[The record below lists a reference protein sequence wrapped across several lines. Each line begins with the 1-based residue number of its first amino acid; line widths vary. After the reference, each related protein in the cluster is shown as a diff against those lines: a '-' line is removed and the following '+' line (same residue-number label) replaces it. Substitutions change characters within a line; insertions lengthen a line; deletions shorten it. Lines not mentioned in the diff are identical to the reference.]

1 MIYNLLKSIQN
12 LLASKPSGTKEEQEI
27 LSLVSQALP
36 TMLNGRDTET
46 LAANE
51 LLVRICP
58 DTKRPV
64 LVCHNGNGQSLCLHN
79 GTTEEDAVDV
89 DLWLRSNGR
98 ECNGYNKLQEA
109 VVDLAYNAGADNL
122 WEDRDSRAVN
132 AEIVRWAE
140 EFETE
145 HAGTDWDA
153 EDYFLAIDRFYKEKT
168 KQMNPV
174 TIPANCKNGNRMDKE
189 TAEEIIREN
198 RYPSGY
204 DIQDYLSD
212 NEDTVLSLEDGTELL
227 DDFDLWK
234 ERSDLELEKIM
245 DRNYWSSTGGY

>member
-1 MIYNLLKSIQN
+1 MIYNLLKRIQN

-36 TMLNGRDTET
+36 AMLNGHDTET

-64 LVCHNGNGQSLCLHN
+64 LVCHNGNGQCLCLHN

-132 AEIVRWAE
+132 AEIVQWAE

-168 KQMNPV
+168 KQMNPDMTYK
-174 TIPANCKNGNRMDKE
+174 TICLTMR
-189 TAEEIIREN
+189 I
-198 RYPSGY
+198 
-204 DIQDYLSD
+204 LC
-212 NEDTVLSLEDGTELL
+212 
-227 DDFDLWK
+227 FLWRT
-234 ERSDLELEKIM
+234 ERSCLM
-245 DRNYWSSTGGY
+245 TSTSGKNVPTSNLKKSWTGTTGPRLVDIRLKTGI

>member
-1 MIYNLLKSIQN
+1 MQESDIESDVLSDQHG
-12 LLASKPSGTKEEQEI
+12 LALI
-27 LSLVSQALP
+27 AL
-36 TMLNGRDTET
+36 R
-46 LAANE
+46 
-51 LLVRICP
+51 
-58 DTKRPV
+58 
-64 LVCHNGNGQSLCLHN
+64 
-79 GTTEEDAVDV
+79 EDAVDV

-132 AEIVRWAE
+132 AEIVQWAE

-174 TIPANCKNGNRMDKE
+174 TIPAN
-189 TAEEIIREN
+189 
-198 RYPSGY
+198 
-204 DIQDYLSD
+204 
-212 NEDTVLSLEDGTELL
+212 
-227 DDFDLWK
+227 
-234 ERSDLELEKIM
+234 
-245 DRNYWSSTGGY
+245 

>member
-1 MIYNLLKSIQN
+1 MIYNLLKRIQN

-36 TMLNGRDTET
+36 AMLNGHDTET

-64 LVCHNGNGQSLCLHN
+64 LVCHNGNGQCLCLHN

-132 AEIVRWAE
+132 AEIVSGR
-140 EFETE
+140 
-145 HAGTDWDA
+145 
-153 EDYFLAIDRFYKEKT
+153 
-168 KQMNPV
+168 
-174 TIPANCKNGNRMDKE
+174 KNSR
-189 TAEEIIREN
+189 
-198 RYPSGY
+198 
-204 DIQDYLSD
+204 LSMRALIGMRR
-212 NEDTVLSLEDGTELL
+212 TTSLP
-227 DDFDLWK
+227 
-234 ERSDLELEKIM
+234 
-245 DRNYWSSTGGY
+245 STGFTRKRQNK

>member
-1 MIYNLLKSIQN
+1 MIYNLLKRIQN

-36 TMLNGRDTET
+36 AMLNGHDTET

-64 LVCHNGNGQSLCLHN
+64 LVCHNGNGQCLCLHN

-109 VVDLAYNAGADNL
+109 VVDLAYNA
-122 WEDRDSRAVN
+122 
-132 AEIVRWAE
+132 EIVRWAE
-140 EFETE
+140 EFETG

-153 EDYFLAIDRFYKEKT
+153 EDYFLAIDRFYREKT

-174 TIPANCKNGNRMDKE
+174 TIPAN
-189 TAEEIIREN
+189 
-198 RYPSGY
+198 
-204 DIQDYLSD
+204 
-212 NEDTVLSLEDGTELL
+212 
-227 DDFDLWK
+227 
-234 ERSDLELEKIM
+234 
-245 DRNYWSSTGGY
+245 

>member
-1 MIYNLLKSIQN
+1 MIYNLLKRIQN

-36 TMLNGRDTET
+36 AMLNGHDTET

-64 LVCHNGNGQSLCLHN
+64 LVCHNGNGQCLCLHN

-122 WEDRDSRAVN
+122 WEDRTPVPSMPRSSSGRKNSR
-132 AEIVRWAE
+132 
-140 EFETE
+140 
-145 HAGTDWDA
+145 
-153 EDYFLAIDRFYKEKT
+153 
-168 KQMNPV
+168 
-174 TIPANCKNGNRMDKE
+174 
-189 TAEEIIREN
+189 
-198 RYPSGY
+198 
-204 DIQDYLSD
+204 LSMRALIGMRR
-212 NEDTVLSLEDGTELL
+212 TTSLP
-227 DDFDLWK
+227 
-234 ERSDLELEKIM
+234 
-245 DRNYWSSTGGY
+245 STGFTRKRQNK

>member
-1 MIYNLLKSIQN
+1 MIYNLLKRIQN

-36 TMLNGRDTET
+36 AMLNGHDTET

-64 LVCHNGNGQSLCLHN
+64 LVCHNGNGQCLCLHN

-109 VVDLAYNAGADNL
+109 VVDLPTMPGRTTCGRTGTPVPSMPRSSSGRKN
-122 WEDRDSRAVN
+122 SR
-132 AEIVRWAE
+132 
-140 EFETE
+140 
-145 HAGTDWDA
+145 
-153 EDYFLAIDRFYKEKT
+153 
-168 KQMNPV
+168 
-174 TIPANCKNGNRMDKE
+174 
-189 TAEEIIREN
+189 
-198 RYPSGY
+198 
-204 DIQDYLSD
+204 LSMRALIGMRR
-212 NEDTVLSLEDGTELL
+212 TTSLP
-227 DDFDLWK
+227 
-234 ERSDLELEKIM
+234 
-245 DRNYWSSTGGY
+245 STGFTRKRQNK

>member
-1 MIYNLLKSIQN
+1 MIYNLLKRIQN

-36 TMLNGRDTET
+36 AMLNGHDTET

-64 LVCHNGNGQSLCLHN
+64 LVCHNGNGQCLCLHN

-132 AEIVRWAE
+132 AEIVQWAE

-153 EDYFLAIDRFYKEKT
+153 EDCFLAIDRFYKEKT

-174 TIPANCKNGNRMDKE
+174 TIPAN
-189 TAEEIIREN
+189 
-198 RYPSGY
+198 
-204 DIQDYLSD
+204 
-212 NEDTVLSLEDGTELL
+212 
-227 DDFDLWK
+227 
-234 ERSDLELEKIM
+234 
-245 DRNYWSSTGGY
+245 

>member
-1 MIYNLLKSIQN
+1 MIYNLLKRIQN

-36 TMLNGRDTET
+36 AMLNGHDTET

-64 LVCHNGNGQSLCLHN
+64 LVCHNGNGQCLCLHN

-132 AEIVRWAE
+132 AEIVQWAE

-168 KQMNPV
+168 NESGYN
-174 TIPANCKNGNRMDKE
+174 TGELKNGNRMDKE
-189 TAEEIIREN
+189 IAEEIIREN

-204 DIQDYLSD
+204 DIQDYLFD

>member
-36 TMLNGRDTET
+36 AMLNGRDTET

-64 LVCHNGNGQSLCLHN
+64 LVCHNGNGQCLCLHN
-79 GTTEEDAVDV
+79 ETTEEDAVDV

-132 AEIVRWAE
+132 AEIVQWAE

-168 KQMNPV
+168 KQ
-174 TIPANCKNGNRMDKE
+174 
-189 TAEEIIREN
+189 IIREN

>member
-1 MIYNLLKSIQN
+1 MIYNLLKRIQN

-36 TMLNGRDTET
+36 AMLNGHDTET

-64 LVCHNGNGQSLCLHN
+64 LVCHNGNGQCLCLHN

-109 VVDLAYNAGADNL
+109 VVDLAYNA
-122 WEDRDSRAVN
+122 
-132 AEIVRWAE
+132 EIVQWAE

-174 TIPANCKNGNRMDKE
+174 TIPAN
-189 TAEEIIREN
+189 
-198 RYPSGY
+198 
-204 DIQDYLSD
+204 
-212 NEDTVLSLEDGTELL
+212 
-227 DDFDLWK
+227 
-234 ERSDLELEKIM
+234 
-245 DRNYWSSTGGY
+245 

>member
-36 TMLNGRDTET
+36 AMLNGRDTET

-64 LVCHNGNGQSLCLHN
+64 LVCHNGNGQCLCLHN
-79 GTTEEDAVDV
+79 ETTEEDAVDV

-109 VVDLAYNAGADNL
+109 VVDLAYNA
-122 WEDRDSRAVN
+122 
-132 AEIVRWAE
+132 EIVRWAE
-140 EFETE
+140 EFETG

-174 TIPANCKNGNRMDKE
+174 TIPAN
-189 TAEEIIREN
+189 
-198 RYPSGY
+198 
-204 DIQDYLSD
+204 
-212 NEDTVLSLEDGTELL
+212 
-227 DDFDLWK
+227 
-234 ERSDLELEKIM
+234 
-245 DRNYWSSTGGY
+245 

>member
-1 MIYNLLKSIQN
+1 MIYNLLKRIQN

-36 TMLNGRDTET
+36 AMLNGHDTET

-64 LVCHNGNGQSLCLHN
+64 LVCHNGNGQCLCLHN
-79 GTTEEDAVDV
+79 ETTEEDAVDV

-109 VVDLAYNAGADNL
+109 FVDLAY
-122 WEDRDSRAVN
+122 N

-140 EFETE
+140 EFETG

-153 EDYFLAIDRFYKEKT
+153 EDYFLAIDRFYREKT

-174 TIPANCKNGNRMDKE
+174 TIPAN
-189 TAEEIIREN
+189 
-198 RYPSGY
+198 
-204 DIQDYLSD
+204 
-212 NEDTVLSLEDGTELL
+212 
-227 DDFDLWK
+227 
-234 ERSDLELEKIM
+234 
-245 DRNYWSSTGGY
+245 

>member
-1 MIYNLLKSIQN
+1 MTADYDL
-12 LLASKPSGTKEEQEI
+12 I
-27 LSLVSQALP
+27 LSLVSHALP
-36 TMLNGRDTET
+36 AMLNGHDTET

-64 LVCHNGNGQSLCLHN
+64 LVCHNGNGQCLCLHN

-132 AEIVRWAE
+132 AEIVQWAE

-168 KQMNPV
+168 ATEWTRKLQKKSSGKTVIRPDMTYK
-174 TIPANCKNGNRMDKE
+174 TICLTMR
-189 TAEEIIREN
+189 I
-198 RYPSGY
+198 
-204 DIQDYLSD
+204 LC
-212 NEDTVLSLEDGTELL
+212 
-227 DDFDLWK
+227 FLWRT
-234 ERSDLELEKIM
+234 ERSCLM
-245 DRNYWSSTGGY
+245 TSTSGKNVPTSNLKKSWTGTTGPRLVDIRLKTGI

>member
-1 MIYNLLKSIQN
+1 MAIKHSLTSVEYGGKIKVMMGNVKSGKNITIIDSWFTIFLN
-12 LLASKPSGTKEEQEI
+12 AYRTCWFPSRPSKGGIEI
-27 LSLVSQALP
+27 LSLVNQALS

-46 LAANE
+46 LAPNE

-64 LVCHNGNGQSLCLHN
+64 LVCHDGNGQCLCLHN

-89 DLWLRSNGR
+89 DLWLRSNSR

-122 WEDRDSRAVN
+122 WEDMDSRAVN
-132 AEIVRWAE
+132 AEIIRWAE

-153 EDYFLAIDRFYKEKT
+153 EDYFLAIDRFYREKT

-174 TIPANCKNGNRMDKE
+174 TIPAN
-189 TAEEIIREN
+189 
-198 RYPSGY
+198 
-204 DIQDYLSD
+204 
-212 NEDTVLSLEDGTELL
+212 
-227 DDFDLWK
+227 
-234 ERSDLELEKIM
+234 
-245 DRNYWSSTGGY
+245 

>member
-36 TMLNGRDTET
+36 AMLNGRDTET
-46 LAANE
+46 LAPNE
-51 LLVRICP
+51 LLARICP
-58 DTKRPV
+58 DTKHPV
-64 LVCHNGNGQSLCLHN
+64 LVCHDGNGQCLCLHN
-79 GTTEEDAVDV
+79 GTTEEDAIDV

-109 VVDLAYNAGADNL
+109 VVDLAYK
-122 WEDRDSRAVN
+122 

-140 EFETE
+140 EFETG

-153 EDYFLAIDRFYKEKT
+153 EDYFLAIDRFYREKT

-174 TIPANCKNGNRMDKE
+174 TIPAN
-189 TAEEIIREN
+189 
-198 RYPSGY
+198 
-204 DIQDYLSD
+204 
-212 NEDTVLSLEDGTELL
+212 
-227 DDFDLWK
+227 
-234 ERSDLELEKIM
+234 
-245 DRNYWSSTGGY
+245 

>member
-1 MIYNLLKSIQN
+1 MIYNLLKRIQN

-36 TMLNGRDTET
+36 AMLNGHDTET

-64 LVCHNGNGQSLCLHN
+64 LVCHNGNGQCLCLHN

-132 AEIVRWAE
+132 AEIVQWAE

-174 TIPANCKNGNRMDKE
+174 TIQEKKKNGNRMDKE
-189 TAEEIIREN
+189 IAEEIIREN

-204 DIQDYLSD
+204 DIQDYLFD